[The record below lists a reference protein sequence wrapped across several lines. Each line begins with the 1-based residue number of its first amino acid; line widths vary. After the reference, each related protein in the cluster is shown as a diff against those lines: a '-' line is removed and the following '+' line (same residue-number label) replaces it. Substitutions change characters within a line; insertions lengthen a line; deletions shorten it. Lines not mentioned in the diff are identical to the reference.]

1 MFDSEF
7 PLWLVIGY
15 TGLAAGNADFT
26 QPFTIATM
34 GRDLNIITQHIRLS
48 LALFLRFGAVLT
60 ALWAGGDLLGQIL
73 LRVAVEIG
81 FLNRLLGLLAIAPV
95 ILLQLLIC
103 VGMFLILRGGMP
115 SMQARQPA
123 PTPPEG
129 SPTEKPPA
137 TAGFAVALLAVLV
150 PFYAYYAGWGFLG
163 DTLRSYSQIFYV
175 TQMARVDFT
184 QPELPPAALEV
195 SQTGWVILC
204 VLLIWVIR
212 RFAKSMQGR
221 SKAGF
226 WPMLV
231 VACEATWA
239 LLGLYVIAGWKN
251 EFAGWLAT
259 LPRPGDLLEEIIPA
273 ASAAISDAALH
284 PVDWPP
290 AFRIWPML
298 SALFWYALLPLVWF
312 NLGAIVYGHD
322 LSGVNAQTRNIA
334 GSALDRWK
342 ALPKPATDFIGH
354 FWAGVV
360 KRWNAV
366 MNGVFLAA
374 SAGFALTASVLVLWR
389 LVDGLGNWAWVG
401 IARLIGPQDMLIW
414 QVLSVPL
421 NALFNAP
428 GAPAGGLLVSPLQFC
443 ILAAGLELALRT
455 QQANPDD
462 GAITAADAAPA

>member
-1 MFDSEF
+1 
-7 PLWLVIGY
+7 
-15 TGLAAGNADFT
+15 
-26 QPFTIATM
+26 M
-34 GRDLNIITQHIRLS
+34 GRDLDIIGQHIRLS
-48 LALFLRFGAVLT
+48 LSLFLRYGVVLT
-60 ALWAGGDLLGQIL
+60 AIWAGGALLDQIL

-103 VGMFLILRGGMP
+103 VAMFLILRGGLP
-115 SMQARQPA
+115 STQSRQKQAAATEGPPSEAQP
-123 PTPPEG
+123 TTG
-129 SPTEKPPA
+129 I
-137 TAGFAVALLAVLV
+137 FAVALLAVLV

-163 DTLRSYSQIFYV
+163 DTLRSYTQIFYV

-184 QPELPPAALEV
+184 KPELPPAALEV

-212 RFAKSMQGR
+212 RFAKTMQTR

-239 LLGLYVIAGWKN
+239 LLGLYVIAGWKT

-259 LPRPGDLLEEIIPA
+259 LPRPGDLLSQIIPA
-273 ASAAISDAALH
+273 ASAAIRDAGQR

-290 AFRIWPML
+290 EFRLWPML

-322 LSGVNAQTRNIA
+322 LSGVNVRTRRIA
-334 GSALDRWK
+334 GSTLERWK
-342 ALPKPATDFIGH
+342 ALPKPATDFVGH

-389 LVDGLGNWAWVG
+389 LVDWLGNWAWVG
-401 IARLIGPQDMLIW
+401 MANLIGPQDMLVW

-421 NALFNAP
+421 NAMFNAP

-443 ILAAGLELALRT
+443 ILAAGLELANRT
-455 QQANPDD
+455 LAANSRDD
-462 GAITAADAAPA
+462 SVTAADATPA

>member
-1 MFDSEF
+1 
-7 PLWLVIGY
+7 
-15 TGLAAGNADFT
+15 
-26 QPFTIATM
+26 M
-34 GRDLNIITQHIRLS
+34 GRDLDIVGQHIRLS
-48 LALFLRFGAVLT
+48 LSLFLRFGAVLT
-60 ALWAGGDLLGQIL
+60 AIWAGGDLLGQVF

-95 ILLQLLIC
+95 ILLQLLLC
-103 VGMFLILRGGMP
+103 VGMFLILRSGLPSTRSRGKQGAEATGAGAGTQPGMG
-115 SMQARQPA
+115 A
-123 PTPPEG
+123 
-129 SPTEKPPA
+129 
-137 TAGFAVALLAVLV
+137 FALALLAALV

-163 DTLRSYSQIFYV
+163 DTLRSYTQIFYV

-204 VLLIWVIR
+204 VLLFWAIR
-212 RFAKSMQGR
+212 RFAKSMQSR

-259 LPRPGDLLEEIIPA
+259 LPRPGELLEQIIPA
-273 ASAAISDAALH
+273 ASAAISDATQR

-290 AFRIWPML
+290 AFRVWPML
-298 SALFWYALLPLVWF
+298 SGLFWYALLPLVWF

-322 LSGVNAQTRNIA
+322 LSGVDAKTRRIA
-334 GSALDRWK
+334 GSALDRWQ

-354 FWAGVV
+354 FWAGVI

-389 LVDGLGNWAWVG
+389 LVDWLGNWAWVG
-401 IARLIGPQDMLIW
+401 IARLIGAQDMLIW

-421 NALFNAP
+421 NAMFNAP

-443 ILAAGLELALRT
+443 ILAAGLELATRM
-455 QQANPDD
+455 QAAKARD
-462 GAITAADAAPA
+462 ARVTAADAAPV